1 MIMAISAK
9 EVSALRKK
17 TGAGMMDCKKALV
30 ESDGD
35 VAKAEEY
42 LQKKNLAAIGK
53 RADRVAAEGVIGSYI
68 HNGRI
73 GVLVELNSETDFVA
87 RNEDFVRL
95 AKDVAMHIAASNPE
109 YVDSSEIPEAEIAK
123 RKEIFLAQME
133 DANKPPQ
140 IFERIIDGKVKK
152 WMSEICL
159 LDQKFI
165 RDTDK
170 TINQLVVEVA
180 SIVKENIRIRRFSRF
195 ELGEG
200 IEKVEQDFAAEVAA
214 ATQV

>member
-1 MIMAISAK
+1 
-9 EVSALRKK
+9 
-17 TGAGMMDCKKALV
+17 MMDCKKALV
-30 ESDGD
+30 EPVGCRG
-35 VAKAEEY
+35 AEEY
-42 LQKKNLAAIGK
+42 AEEEPAPSESALTAF
-53 RADRVAAEGVIGSYI
+53 AEGVIGSYI

-73 GVLVELNSETDFVA
+73 GVLVEINSETDFVA

-95 AKDVAMHIAASNPE
+95 AKDVAMHIAAANPE

-140 IFERIIDGKVKK
+140 ILERIIEGKVKK

-170 TINQLVVEVA
+170 TVNQLVVEVA

>member
-1 MIMAISAK
+1 MAVSAK

-17 TGAGMMDCKKALV
+17 TGAGMMDCKRALV

-35 VAKAEEY
+35 IAKAEEY

-53 RADRVAAEGVIGSYI
+53 RADRVAAEGIIGSYI

-73 GVLVELNSETDFVA
+73 GVLVEVNSETDFVA

-95 AKDVAMHIAASNPE
+95 AKDVAMHIAAANPE
-109 YVDSSEIPEAEIAK
+109 YVDASEIPEAEVAK

-133 DANKPPQ
+133 DANKPPE
-140 IFERIIDGKVKK
+140 ILERIIDGKIKK
-152 WMSEICL
+152 WKSEICL
-159 LDQKFI
+159 LEQKFI

-170 TINQLVVEVA
+170 TVNQLVVEVA
-180 SIVKENIRIRRFSRF
+180 SIVKENIRIRRFSRL
-195 ELGEG
+195 ELGDG

>member
-1 MIMAISAK
+1 MAISAK

-30 ESDGD
+30 ESGGD

-73 GVLVELNSETDFVA
+73 GVLVEVNSETDFVA

-95 AKDVAMHIAASNPE
+95 AKDVAMHIAAANPE
-109 YVDSSEIPEAEIAK
+109 YVDSSEIPAAEIAK

-133 DANKPPQ
+133 DANKPPE
-140 IFERIIDGKVKK
+140 ILERIIEGKVKK

-170 TINQLVVEVA
+170 TVNQLVVEVA

>member
-1 MIMAISAK
+1 MAISAK

-35 VAKAEEY
+35 IAKAEEY

-73 GVLVELNSETDFVA
+73 GVLVEVNSETDFVA

-95 AKDVAMHIAASNPE
+95 AKDVAMHIAAANPE
-109 YVDSSEIPEAEIAK
+109 YVDASEIPESEVTK

-140 IFERIIDGKVKK
+140 ILERIIEGKIKK
-152 WMSEICL
+152 WKSEICL

-170 TINQLVVEVA
+170 TVNQLVVEVA

>member
-1 MIMAISAK
+1 MSISAK
-9 EVSALRKK
+9 QVSELRKK

-35 VAKAEEY
+35 VTKAEEY

-73 GVLVELNSETDFVA
+73 GVLVEINSETDFVA
-87 RNEDFVRL
+87 RNEDFMQL
-95 AKDVAMHIAASNPE
+95 AKDVAMHIAASAPE
-109 YVDSSEIPEAEIAK
+109 YVEASEIPEDLIAK
-123 RKEIFLAQME
+123 KREIFMAQME
-133 DANKPPQ
+133 EQNKPPE
-140 IFERIIDGKVKK
+140 ILERIITGKIKK
-152 WMSEICL
+152 WKAEICL

-170 TINQLVVEVA
+170 TVNQLVVDVA
-180 SIVKENIRIRRFSRF
+180 SVVKENIRIRRFTRF

-200 IEKVEQDFAAEVAA
+200 IEKVAQDFAAEVAA